1 MHTRALATLKMQRV
15 KTQLQKSK
23 RAQNSKVSQPA
34 FDIPHLDP
42 PPLPFCISS
51 VRCTHAT

>member
-1 MHTRALATLKMQRV
+1 MHTRALATLKMQSV

-34 FDIPHLDP
+34 FDVPHLDP
-42 PPLPFCISS
+42 PPLPFCTSS
-51 VRCTHAT
+51 V